1 MARAG
6 LEVLL
11 EDVRRFQGTR
21 VGIACNHTAVT
32 RDLTHIIVAAQAAGL
47 NVVRVFAPEHGV
59 DALAQDMITV
69 EDEGSGLRVVS
80 LYGDDEASLRP
91 DPALLADL
99 DVLLFDIQDIGLGFL
114 V

>member
-1 MARAG
+1 MARSG

-11 EDVRRFQGTR
+11 DDVRRFQGAR

-32 RDLTHIIVAAQAAGL
+32 RDLTHILVAAQAAGL
-47 NVVRVFAPEHGV
+47 NVVRIFAPEHGV

-69 EDEGSGLRVVS
+69 EDEESQVRVVS
-80 LYGDDEASLRP
+80 LYGDDEASLTP

-99 DVLLFDIQDIGLGFL
+99 RYLPKIANN
-114 V
+114 